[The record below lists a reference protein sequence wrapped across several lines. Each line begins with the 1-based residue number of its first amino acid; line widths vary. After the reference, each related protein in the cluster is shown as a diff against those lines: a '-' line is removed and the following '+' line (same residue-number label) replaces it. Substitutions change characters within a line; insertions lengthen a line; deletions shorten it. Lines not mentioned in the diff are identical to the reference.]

1 MAIVFTAPER
11 LAITR
16 RQLRIQLENAAFTM
30 SLNSFANQQAQL
42 LSVDN
47 SNAIFYYHYNEV
59 CQAYEA
65 EANAINGTVS
75 DVYAPSDVTT
85 QAQNPTVAPFFPSSP
100 VPVYEHYIP
109 LILSGS
115 FTNNKVKGF
124 FHPTST
130 DADNEQQHLSDLT
143 SEIDLIK
150 NGFNDGSGG
159 DTGTISI
166 PAGVI
171 TGFNLT
177 VGSVSGFNPGSRIV
191 AYNGSASGIYLV
203 TAVASLPT
211 PTLTIDS
218 IVPTAIGISS
228 PAVSNVFPGFNNA
241 TRTSMVSGSYQEILD
256 SLASIIDSLVSSWEA
271 RLVDQT
277 TQLNANDDDRATQ
290 LAQISAAV
298 MNVFTANL
306 AINVWQALPS
316 SGATGRFTDASLS
329 PLETVISSRTSQ
341 SQARVSQITTA
352 LGTNS
357 ANSLSQSGNSFTSAD
372 PTNPYFSRYN
382 WLNIRINRLM
392 GSLRRY
398 YQAQQSQ
405 SSVQMLKDNNDTILA
420 EYDGY
425 FVTQQITFQDGKDVV
440 QVNDTSVFAVGDQ
453 LTLVSEDQPE
463 VSVGVVEIMSPNEMR
478 LTKPVPLSYQIDQL
492 ARLFK
497 EV

>member
-1 MAIVFTAPER
+1 
-11 LAITR
+11 
-16 RQLRIQLENAAFTM
+16 
-30 SLNSFANQQAQL
+30 
-42 LSVDN
+42 
-47 SNAIFYYHYNEV
+47 
-59 CQAYEA
+59 
-65 EANAINGTVS
+65 
-75 DVYAPSDVTT
+75 
-85 QAQNPTVAPFFPSSP
+85 
-100 VPVYEHYIP
+100 VYEHYIP

-228 PAVSNVFPGFNNA
+228 PTVSNVFPGFNNA

-306 AINVWQALPS
+306 AINAWQALPS

-341 SQARVSQITTA
+341 S
-352 LGTNS
+352 
-357 ANSLSQSGNSFTSAD
+357 
-372 PTNPYFSRYN
+372 
-382 WLNIRINRLM
+382 
-392 GSLRRY
+392 
-398 YQAQQSQ
+398 
-405 SSVQMLKDNNDTILA
+405 
-420 EYDGY
+420 
-425 FVTQQITFQDGKDVV
+425 
-440 QVNDTSVFAVGDQ
+440 
-453 LTLVSEDQPE
+453 
-463 VSVGVVEIMSPNEMR
+463 
-478 LTKPVPLSYQIDQL
+478 
-492 ARLFK
+492 
-497 EV
+497 